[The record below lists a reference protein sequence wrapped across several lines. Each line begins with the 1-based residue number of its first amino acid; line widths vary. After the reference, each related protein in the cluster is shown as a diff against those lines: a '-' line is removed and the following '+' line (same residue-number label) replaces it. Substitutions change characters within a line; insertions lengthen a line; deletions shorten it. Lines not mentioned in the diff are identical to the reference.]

1 MGSHCT
7 KVCTHPAAS
16 SQVLPFASE
25 ETVVVLERNLAA
37 LGPVSRLLQDGLS
50 PCQIATRLLGE
61 LEAPQDK
68 GFSLEPR

>member
-7 KVCTHPAAS
+7 QVCKTPAAS

-25 ETVVVLERNLAA
+25 ETVAALERNLAA
-37 LGPVSRLLQDGLS
+37 LGPVSRLLQDGMS
-50 PCQIATRLLGE
+50 PSLIATRLLGE